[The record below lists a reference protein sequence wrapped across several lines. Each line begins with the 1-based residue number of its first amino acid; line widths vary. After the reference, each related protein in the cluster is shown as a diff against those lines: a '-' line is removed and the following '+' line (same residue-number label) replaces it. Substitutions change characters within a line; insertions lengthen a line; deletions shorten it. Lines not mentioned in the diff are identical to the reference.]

1 MEIAKERHSDAIWNR
16 LDVLDW
22 SGGVVLIKKEL
33 VTIPVGELKV
43 KANSVTKEE
52 PAFEEQLS

>member
-22 SGGVVLIKKEL
+22 SGSVVLIKKEL